1 MHAFYGQGVTRHLK
15 KTSHAHQQGT
25 SQKSTNG
32 THSPYHQPSPLT
44 GKINALMLLYH
55 LNPSQQ
61 LATKEQDVRPP
72 TNGRNDVGLESND
85 CIDDCIY
92 APAARD
98 AGRNDPNSYHLV
110 GQSSPAPPC
119 PSWRAAATDTDA
131 HGHACHAYNAAHA
144 GATYA
149 PPPSSPG
156 VDVAPSTGRWSGPRR
171 GRHRKTARVAPL

>member
-1 MHAFYGQGVTRHLK
+1 MVWCWEIRR
-15 KTSHAHQQGT
+15 
-25 SQKSTNG
+25 
-32 THSPYHQPSPLT
+32 
-44 GKINALMLLYH
+44 
-55 LNPSQQ
+55 NPSQP
-61 LATKEQDVRPP
+61 ATKQQDVRPP

-92 APAARD
+92 APAAGD

-119 PSWRAAATDTDA
+119 PSCAPSNSSGWPWWRAAATDTDTDA
-131 HGHACHAYNAAHA
+131 HGHACHAYNAYNAAHA

-149 PPPSSPG
+149 PPPSSAG
-156 VDVAPSTGRWSGPRR
+156 VDVAPSTGRRSGPRR